1 MRTYGA
7 FDDRRKYMGVYEMKV
22 EIIKECQDKITGELY
37 RVGDVIDLDEE
48 RVLNAPKGYL
58 KKAKVKKN
66 A

>member
-22 EIIKECQDKITGELY
+22 EVLKVCQDRFTGIIYE
-37 RVGDVIDLDEE
+37 VGTVIDLDEE
-48 RVLNAPKGYL
+48 RVKSAPKGYL
-58 KKAKVKKN
+58 KKVRKKN